1 MRVCWRLRFGFL
13 IAAAVLLQGCASLK
27 GPDPSDPLEPLNRK
41 VTAFN
46 DVADDVVLR
55 PVAVFYGQVLPTV
68 VRKGISNFFSNQSDV
83 MSFFNSLAQLK
94 LEAAAKNAMRVGIN
108 TTVGLGGIID
118 WATEFKI
125 DKHKEDFGQTMAFW
139 GVSSGP
145 YVVLPFFG
153 PSTVRDSLGLYVDIK
168 TDVNQQ
174 FKDSGVR
181 NTLTLL
187 RLTDKRERYLS
198 LSDAVKQAS
207 LDPYTFTRDAFL
219 QKRLNDIY
227 DGNPPMMDDL
237 EDPDQ
242 PSPIPAPNQA
252 IGNAN
257 VSGNQQPPKPSV
269 P

>member
-1 MRVCWRLRFGFL
+1 MMFVNWRHALGLVFL
-13 IAAAVLLQGCASLK
+13 VLLQGCASLH

-46 DVADDVVLR
+46 DVADDLVLR
-55 PVAVFYGQVLPTV
+55 PVAIIYGQALPSV

-83 MSFFNSLAQLK
+83 MSVFNSLAQLK
-94 LEAAAKNAMRVGIN
+94 LDAASRNAMRVAIN
-108 TTVGLGGIID
+108 TTLGVGGIID
-118 WATEFKI
+118 WASEFKI
-125 DKHKEDFGQTMAFW
+125 DKQKEDFGQTMAFW

-153 PSTVRDSLGLYVDIK
+153 PSTVRDSFGQWVDNK

-174 FKDSGVR
+174 VSDIGAR

-227 DGNPPMMDDL
+227 DGNPPMVDDF
-237 EDPDQ
+237 EDPDK
-242 PSPIPAPNQA
+242 PAPMVAPNQPA
-252 IGNAN
+252 KTPI
-257 VSGNQQPPKPSV
+257 V
-269 P
+269 PEAPTPQN

>member
-1 MRVCWRLRFGFL
+1 MVFSWRVAG
-13 IAAAVLLQGCASLK
+13 VLLALLCLQGCASLR

-46 DVADDVVLR
+46 DVADDLVLR
-55 PVAVFYGQVLPTV
+55 PLAVFYGQVLPTV

-83 MSFFNSLAQLK
+83 MSVFNSLAQLK
-94 LEAAAKNAMRVGIN
+94 LEAASRNAMRVAIN

-118 WATEFKI
+118 WASEFRI
-125 DKHKEDFGQTMAFW
+125 DKHKEDFGQTMAYW

-153 PSTVRDSLGLYVDIK
+153 PSTVRDSAGLWVDTK

-174 FKDSGVR
+174 VTDIGAR
-181 NTLTLL
+181 NTLTML

-207 LDPYTFTRDAFL
+207 LDPYTFTRDAYL

-227 DGNPPMMDDL
+227 DGNPPMMDDFD
-237 EDPDQ
+237 DPDQ
-242 PSPIPAPNQA
+242 PAPLVAPNQPA
-252 IGNAN
+252 TAPAPAPAP
-257 VSGNQQPPKPSV
+257 SEPPAKP
-269 P
+269 

>member
-1 MRVCWRLRFGFL
+1 MLFSWRVTG
-13 IAAAVLLQGCASLK
+13 VLLALLCLQGCASLR

-46 DVADDVVLR
+46 DVADDLVLR

-83 MSFFNSLAQLK
+83 MSVFNSLAQLK
-94 LEAAAKNAMRVGIN
+94 LEAASRNAMRVAIN

-118 WATEFKI
+118 WASEFRI
-125 DKHKEDFGQTMAFW
+125 DKHKEDFGQTMAYW

-153 PSTVRDSLGLYVDIK
+153 PSTVRDSAGLWVDTK

-174 FKDSGVR
+174 VTDIGAR
-181 NTLTLL
+181 NTLTML

-207 LDPYTFTRDAFL
+207 LDPYSFTRDAYL

-227 DGNPPMMDDL
+227 DGNPPMTDDFD
-237 EDPDQ
+237 DPDQ
-242 PSPIPAPNQA
+242 PAPLVAPNQPA
-252 IGNAN
+252 TAP
-257 VSGNQQPPKPSV
+257 VPVPAPSEPPAKP
-269 P
+269 

>member
-1 MRVCWRLRFGFL
+1 MRTGFL
-13 IAAAVLLQGCASLK
+13 IAVVLVLQGCASLK

-118 WATEFKI
+118 WATQLKI

-153 PSTVRDSLGLYVDIK
+153 PSTVRDSLGLCIDVK

-174 FKDSGVR
+174 VANIGVR

-187 RLTDKRERYLS
+187 RLTDKRERYLT

-207 LDPYTFTRDAFL
+207 LDPYTFTRDAYL

-237 EDPDQ
+237 EDPDSSL
-242 PSPIPAPNQA
+242 PMVAPNQPRP
-252 IGNAN
+252 NPE
-257 VSGNQQPPKPSV
+257 SPKPAV

>member
-1 MRVCWRLRFGFL
+1 MMMRWRLVCS
-13 IAAAVLLQGCASLK
+13 AVALLLLQGCASLR
-27 GPDPSDPLEPLNRK
+27 GPDPSDPLEPMNRK

-46 DVADDVVLR
+46 DLADDLVLR
-55 PVAVFYGQVLPTV
+55 PVAVFYGEVLPTV

-83 MSFFNSLAQLK
+83 MSVFNSLAQLK
-94 LEAAAKNAMRVGIN
+94 LEAASRNAMRVAIN

-118 WATEFKI
+118 WASEFRI

-153 PSTVRDSLGLYVDIK
+153 PSTVRDSVGLWVDTK

-174 FKDSGVR
+174 VSDIGAR
-181 NTLTLL
+181 NTLTML

-207 LDPYTFTRDAFL
+207 LDPYTFTRDAYL

-227 DGNPPMMDDL
+227 DGNPPMMDDFD
-237 EDPDQ
+237 DPDQ
-242 PSPIPAPNQA
+242 PAPMVAPNQPA
-252 IGNAN
+252 TGSA
-257 VSGNQQPPKPSV
+257 VLPVPEPPAVKP
-269 P
+269 

>member
-1 MRVCWRLRFGFL
+1 MLFSWRVTG
-13 IAAAVLLQGCASLK
+13 VLLALLCLQGCASLR

-46 DVADDVVLR
+46 DVADDLVLR

-83 MSFFNSLAQLK
+83 MSVFNSLAQLK
-94 LEAAAKNAMRVGIN
+94 LEAASRNAMRVAIN

-118 WATEFKI
+118 WASEFRI
-125 DKHKEDFGQTMAFW
+125 DKHKEDFGQTMAYW

-153 PSTVRDSLGLYVDIK
+153 PSTVRDSAGLWVDTK

-174 FKDSGVR
+174 VTDIGAR
-181 NTLTLL
+181 NTLTML

-207 LDPYTFTRDAFL
+207 LDPYSFTRDAYL

-227 DGNPPMMDDL
+227 DGNPPMMDDFD
-237 EDPDQ
+237 DPDQ
-242 PSPIPAPNQA
+242 PAPLVAPNQPA
-252 IGNAN
+252 TAP
-257 VSGNQQPPKPSV
+257 VPVPAPSEPPAKP
-269 P
+269 

>member
-1 MRVCWRLRFGFL
+1 MRVWLRLRIGFFIFAL
-13 IAAAVLLQGCASLK
+13 LVLQGCASLK

-55 PVAVFYGQVLPTV
+55 PVAVLYGQVLPVV
-68 VRKGISNFFSNQSDV
+68 VRKGIGNFFSNQSDV

-108 TTVGLGGIID
+108 TTMGLGGIID

-145 YVVLPFFG
+145 YLVLPLFG
-153 PSTVRDSLGLYVDIK
+153 PSTIRDSFGLYVDVK

-174 FKDSGVR
+174 FKDNAVR

-187 RLTDKRERYLS
+187 RLTDKRERYLT

-207 LDPYTFTRDAFL
+207 LDPYTFTRDAYL

-227 DGNPPMMDDL
+227 DGNPPMMEDL

-242 PSPIPAPNQA
+242 ATPMVAPNQPGA
-252 IGNAN
+252 RAN
-257 VSGNQQPPKPSV
+257 QEPPKAFKP
-269 P
+269 

>member
-1 MRVCWRLRFGFL
+1 MMFVNWRHALGLVFL
-13 IAAAVLLQGCASLK
+13 VLLQGCASLH

-46 DVADDVVLR
+46 DVADDLVLR
-55 PVAVFYGQVLPTV
+55 PVAVIYGQALPSV

-83 MSFFNSLAQLK
+83 MSVFNSLAQLK
-94 LEAAAKNAMRVGIN
+94 LDAASRNAMRVAIN
-108 TTVGLGGIID
+108 TTLGVGGIID
-118 WATEFKI
+118 WASEFKI
-125 DKHKEDFGQTMAFW
+125 DKQKEDFGQTMAFW

-153 PSTVRDSLGLYVDIK
+153 PSTVRDSFGQWVDNK

-174 FKDSGVR
+174 VSDIGAR

-227 DGNPPMMDDL
+227 DGNPPMVDDF
-237 EDPDQ
+237 EDPDK
-242 PSPIPAPNQA
+242 PAPMVAPNQPA
-252 IGNAN
+252 KTPI
-257 VSGNQQPPKPSV
+257 V
-269 P
+269 PAAPTPQN

>member
-1 MRVCWRLRFGFL
+1 MIKVCWRWRLVLL
-13 IAAAVLLQGCASLK
+13 IAATWLLQGCASLK
-27 GPDPSDPLEPLNRK
+27 GPDPTDPLEPLNRK
-41 VTAFN
+41 VTVFN
-46 DVADDVVLR
+46 DLADDVVLR
-55 PVAVFYGQVLPTV
+55 PVAVIYGQVLPTV

-94 LEAAAKNAMRVGIN
+94 IEAASKNAMRVGIN
-108 TTVGLGGIID
+108 TTLGLGGIID
-118 WATEFKI
+118 WATELKI

-153 PSTVRDSLGLYVDIK
+153 PSTIRDSLGLYIDAK
-168 TDVNQQ
+168 TDVSQQ
-174 FKDSGVR
+174 LADTAAR

-187 RLTDKRERYLS
+187 RLTDKRERYLA

-227 DGNPPMMDDL
+227 DGNPPMIDDY
-237 EDPDQ
+237 EDPDK
-242 PSPIPAPNQA
+242 PAPMLAPNQPVVR
-252 IGNAN
+252 AN
-257 VSGNQQPPKPSV
+257 QEPPKP
-269 P
+269 

>member
-1 MRVCWRLRFGFL
+1 MLFSWRVTG
-13 IAAAVLLQGCASLK
+13 VLLALLCLQGCASLR

-46 DVADDVVLR
+46 DVADDLVLR

-83 MSFFNSLAQLK
+83 MSVFNSLAQLK
-94 LEAAAKNAMRVGIN
+94 LEAASRNAMRVAIN

-118 WATEFKI
+118 WASEFRI
-125 DKHKEDFGQTMAFW
+125 DKHKEDFGQTMAYW

-153 PSTVRDSLGLYVDIK
+153 PSTVRDSAGLWVDTK

-174 FKDSGVR
+174 VTDIGAR
-181 NTLTLL
+181 NTLTML

-207 LDPYTFTRDAFL
+207 LDPYSFTRDAYL

-227 DGNPPMMDDL
+227 DGNPPMMDDFD
-237 EDPDQ
+237 DPDQ
-242 PSPIPAPNQA
+242 PAPLVAPNQPA
-252 IGNAN
+252 TAP
-257 VSGNQQPPKPSV
+257 VPVTAPSEPPAKP
-269 P
+269 

>member
-1 MRVCWRLRFGFL
+1 MMFLNWRHALGLVFL
-13 IAAAVLLQGCASLK
+13 VLLQGCASLH
-27 GPDPSDPLEPLNRK
+27 GPDPSDPLEPFNRK

-46 DVADDVVLR
+46 DVADDLVLR
-55 PVAVFYGQVLPTV
+55 PVAVIYGQALPSV

-83 MSFFNSLAQLK
+83 MSVFNSLAQLK
-94 LEAAAKNAMRVGIN
+94 LDAASRNAMRVAIN
-108 TTVGLGGIID
+108 TTLGVGGIID
-118 WATEFKI
+118 WASEFKI
-125 DKHKEDFGQTMAFW
+125 DKQKEDFGQTMAFW

-153 PSTVRDSLGLYVDIK
+153 PSTVRDSFGQWVDNK

-174 FKDSGVR
+174 VSDIGAR

-198 LSDAVKQAS
+198 SSDAVKQAS

-227 DGNPPMMDDL
+227 DGNPPMVDDF
-237 EDPDQ
+237 EDPDK
-242 PSPIPAPNQA
+242 PAPMVAPNQPA
-252 IGNAN
+252 
-257 VSGNQQPPKPSV
+257 P
-269 P
+269 